1 MILYHLRCECGHDF
15 DAWFRDSATY
25 DRQEKRGQVSCPSC
39 SSSRVT
45 KALMTPRLTGQH
57 RRKGEGDLPVPETV
71 GGGEIAIPDGVRS
84 DAQARAMARELLR
97 SMVKMRKHAEENFE
111 NVGENFAEEA
121 RAIHYG
127 EAEERAIFGEATLAE
142 AKELIEEDI
151 PVGFLGPKKRNR
163 RKLT

>member
-1 MILYHLRCECGHDF
+1 MILYHLICECGHDF

-25 DRQEKRGQVSCPSC
+25 DRQERRGQVSCPAC

-45 KALMTPRLTGQH
+45 KALMAPRLTGQH
-57 RRKGEGDLPVPETV
+57 RRKGEPDISVPATA
-71 GGGEIAIPDGVRS
+71 GGSDIAVPDEVR
-84 DAQARAMARELLR
+84 ARALARQILR
-97 SMVKMRKHAEENFE
+97 SMRKMRKHAEENFE

>member
-1 MILYHLRCECGHDF
+1 MILYHLNCECGHDF

-25 DRQEKRGQVSCPSC
+25 DRQEKRGQVSCPAC

-45 KALMTPRLTGQH
+45 KAIMAPRLTGQH
-57 RRKGEGDLPVPETV
+57 RRKGEAEVSVPATV
-71 GGGEIAIPDGVRS
+71 GGGDIAVSDEVR
-84 DAQARAMARELLR
+84 ARAVAREILR
-97 SMVKMRKHAEENFE
+97 SMRKMRKHAEENFE

-127 EAEERAIFGEATLAE
+127 EAEERSIFGEATLAE

-151 PVGFLGPKKRNR
+151 QVGFLGPKKRNR

>member
-1 MILYHLRCECGHDF
+1 MILYHLKCECGHHF

-25 DRQEKRGQVSCPSC
+25 DRQEKRGQVSCSSC

-45 KALMTPRLTGQH
+45 KAIMAPRLSGDH
-57 RRKGEGDLPVPETV
+57 RKKGERDNLPVPV
-71 GGGEIAIPDGVRS
+71 ASGGGDIAVPDEIR
-84 DAQARAMARELLR
+84 ARAVARQIIR
-97 SMVKMRKHAEENFE
+97 SMRKMRKHAEENFE

-127 EAEERAIFGEATLAE
+127 EAEERAIYGEATLAE
-142 AKELIEEDI
+142 AKELMEEDI

>member
-1 MILYHLRCECGHDF
+1 MILYHLNCECGHDF

-25 DRQEKRGQVSCPSC
+25 DRQEKRGQVDCPVC
-39 SSSRVT
+39 SSSSVT
-45 KALMTPRLTGQH
+45 KAIMAPRLTGQH
-57 RRKGEGDLPVPETV
+57 RRKGEDAPSVPATVAGGDISVPDE
-71 GGGEIAIPDGVRS
+71 VR
-84 DAQARAMARELLR
+84 ARAVAREILR
-97 SMVKMRKHAEENFE
+97 SMRKMRKHAEENFE
-111 NVGENFAEEA
+111 NVGANFAEEA

-151 PVGFLGPKKRNR
+151 AVGFLGPKKRNR

>member
-1 MILYHLRCECGHDF
+1 MILYHLNCECGHDF

-25 DRQEKRGQVSCPSC
+25 DRQEKRGQVNCPAC

-45 KALMTPRLTGQH
+45 KAIMAPRLTGRH
-57 RRKGEGDLPVPETV
+57 RRKGEDAPSAPVTV
-71 GGGEIAIPDGVRS
+71 SGNDIAVSDEVR
-84 DAQARAMARELLR
+84 ARALAREILR
-97 SMVKMRKHAEENFE
+97 SMRKMRKHAEENFE

-142 AKELIEEDI
+142 ARELIEEDI
-151 PVGFLGPKKRNR
+151 QVGFLGPKKRNR